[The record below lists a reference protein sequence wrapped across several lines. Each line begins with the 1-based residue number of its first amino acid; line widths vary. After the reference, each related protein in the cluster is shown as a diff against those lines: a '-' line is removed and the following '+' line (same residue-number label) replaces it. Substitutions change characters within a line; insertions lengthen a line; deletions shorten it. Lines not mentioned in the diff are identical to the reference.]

1 MPKYTFSR
9 LAIVCEKFEVVAES
23 EEAALE
29 QIQNGCIEPEPNP
42 EWIDYHSDEF
52 ELEYTEDELVTFL
65 QSKPV
70 EIGKIFG

>member
-9 LAIVCEKFEVVAES
+9 LAIVCEKFEVQAES

-29 QIQNGCIEPEPNP
+29 MIQNGEIEPEPNP

-52 ELEYTEDELVTFL
+52 ELDYVEDELVTFL
-65 QSKPV
+65 HSKDPELCRV
-70 EIGKIFG
+70 G